1 MFRAIYENSVVRVVM
16 FIMLFLFAAAI
27 LDGGAG
33 GYEGL
38 CGDGGRYDADC

>member
-27 LDGGAG
+27 LDGG